1 MAFIDLDTIAAIATP
16 PGEGALSII
25 RISGP
30 DALRVAD
37 RAFRGEGR
45 LSDAAGYTVHYGG
58 LFDSG
63 GEMVDEV
70 LATVFRG
77 PRSFT
82 GEDAVEF
89 SCHGGIVVT
98 RAALGA
104 VLKCGARQAG
114 PGEFSRRAFLNGRI
128 DLSQAEAVADLIAAR
143 SARGRALSLE
153 QLTGKLGSRV
163 KQLRSRLTDLCS
175 LLEIDLDFAEEGL
188 SIIGGDEIARR
199 IQEIDSSL
207 EEMASSYESGRIA
220 RDGVTVV
227 LAGKPNAGKSS
238 LFNAFLKES
247 RAIVTPIPG
256 TTRDYL
262 EENVSIGGILFRI
275 IDTAGIRPSVDLIEV
290 EGIDRS
296 WRYVKA
302 ADLILLLVDAS
313 MPVTPDDVAHF
324 LGELDESQHLIVVLN
339 KSDIASDLQP
349 EKVVG
354 PVIFRRV
361 PCVVISAVTGE
372 GLALLEQRMLESVA
386 SRKLDMADGGAVTNQ
401 RHLEAINRGRLS
413 LSDALGALKKGVTND
428 LIAFDIRESVAALG
442 EITGEV
448 TTEEVLNNIFA
459 KFCIGK

>member
-1 MAFIDLDTIAAIATP
+1 MPSVDRDTIAAIATP
-16 PGEGALSII
+16 PGEGAISVI
-25 RISGP
+25 RVSGP
-30 DALRVAD
+30 DALQIAD
-37 RAFRGEGR
+37 RAFRGGGK
-45 LSDAAGYTVHYGG
+45 LSDAPGYTVHYGG
-58 LFDSG
+58 LFDG
-63 GEMVDEV
+63 GGGMVDEV

-82 GEDAVEF
+82 GEDSVEF

-98 RAALGA
+98 RAVLDA
-104 VLKCGARQAG
+104 VIVCGARQAE

-143 SARGRALSLE
+143 SARGRAMSLE
-153 QLTGKLGSRV
+153 QLTGRLGSRV
-163 KQLRSRLTDLCS
+163 RQLRSRLTDLCS

-188 SIIGGDEIARR
+188 SIIGGDEITRR

-207 EEMASSYESGRIA
+207 EQMAGSYEAGRIA

-262 EENVSIGGILFRI
+262 EESVSIGGILFRI
-275 IDTAGIRPSVDLIEV
+275 IDTAGIRPSVDLIEI

-296 WRYVKA
+296 WRSVKA
-302 ADLILLLVDAS
+302 ADLILLLVDSS
-313 MPVTPDDVAHF
+313 MPVNPDDHISF
-324 LGELDESQHLIVVLN
+324 LGQLDESQQVIVVLN
-339 KSDIASDLQP
+339 KSDIAHDLRP
-349 EKVVG
+349 DKAVG
-354 PVIFRRV
+354 PEIARRF
-361 PCVVISAVTGE
+361 PVVTISAVTCE
-372 GLALLEQRMLESVA
+372 GVAALEQKMLESVA
-386 SRKLDMADGGAVTNQ
+386 ARKQDMADGGAVTNQ
-401 RHLEAINRGRLS
+401 RQLEAINRGRSALS
-413 LSDALGALKKGVTND
+413 GALSALRNGVTND
-428 LIAFDIRESVAALG
+428 LIAFDIRESLAALG

-448 TTEEVLNNIFA
+448 TSEDVLNNIFA